1 MMRVVFLGGCGI
13 ALFASGLKLWWENRT
28 DRQLCMLT
36 AFVTVLGLALF
47 LGAMGLALP
56 EGFAGAHPLAAKFV
70 SCQPLWYGLFALVM
84 GLLCGRRRAA
94 ALGGVV
100 FCIGLLAVCWQFL
113 EQRADEKA
121 VSALCAGAG
130 QKAEAHFKIL
140 AEERGI
146 DRGSV
151 SQDVSWDSGQPTV
164 VIVRSE
170 WDGEQGRE
178 LVEYRFD
185 SGEPEK
191 PLPTA

>member
-28 DRQLCMLT
+28 DRMLRMLT

-47 LGAMGLALP
+47 ISAVGLALP
-56 EGFAGAHPLAAKFV
+56 EGFARAHPLAAKFV
-70 SCQPLWYGLFALVM
+70 SCWPLWYGLFALVM

-100 FCIGLLAVCWQFL
+100 FCIGLLAVCWQFF
-113 EQRADEKA
+113 EQGADEEA
-121 VSALCAGAG
+121 VSALCAAAR

-151 SQDVSWDSGQPTV
+151 SQDVSWDSGQPTA
-164 VIVRSE
+164 VIVRFE

-191 PLPTA
+191 TLPAA

>member
-28 DRQLCMLT
+28 DRMLRMLT

-47 LGAMGLALP
+47 ISAVGLALP
-56 EGFAGAHPLAAKFV
+56 EGFARAHPLAAKFV
-70 SCQPLWYGLFALVM
+70 SCWPLWYGLFALVM

-100 FCIGLLAVCWQFL
+100 FCIGLLAVCWQFF
-113 EQRADEKA
+113 EQRAGEEA

-130 QKAEAHFKIL
+130 QKAEAHFKIP
-140 AEERGI
+140 AEERDI

-164 VIVRSE
+164 VIVRFE

-178 LVEYRFD
+178 LAEYRFD

-191 PLPTA
+191 TLPTA

>member
-1 MMRVVFLGGCGI
+1 MMRVFFFGGCGI

-47 LGAMGLALP
+47 ISAVGLALP

-70 SCQPLWYGLFALVM
+70 SCWPLWYGLFALVM

-100 FCIGLLAVCWQFL
+100 FCIGLLAVCWQFF
-113 EQRADEKA
+113 EQGADEEA
-121 VSALCAGAG
+121 VSALCAGTR

-140 AEERGI
+140 AEERDI

-151 SQDVSWDSGQPTV
+151 SQDVSWDSGQPTA
-164 VIVRSE
+164 VIVRFE

-191 PLPTA
+191 TLPTA